1 MKLFTKIVYS
11 SLLFCTLR
19 VNPAF
24 SFCANEPKSL
34 KMLDEILLE
43 SKRSHSFFSYCC
55 YPPLNRRSQ
64 SETRENTCSTESN
77 PLRQKLWYLL
87 HDLENERECT
97 FDELEWNRIKDN
109 IIAKEG
115 KRVTK
120 EDEADVYIIPNF
132 LTQEQCEEL
141 VKIYEEISKS
151 VTTK

>member
-1 MKLFTKIVYS
+1 
-11 SLLFCTLR
+11 
-19 VNPAF
+19 
-24 SFCANEPKSL
+24 
-34 KMLDEILLE
+34 
-43 SKRSHSFFSYCC
+43 
-55 YPPLNRRSQ
+55 
-64 SETRENTCSTESN
+64 
-77 PLRQKLWYLL
+77 LWYLL